1 MDAQGMLVEFALW
14 KPLTSLQI
22 WFGEHMFQHNFRF
35 YKGFPIPVFKLTK
48 DYIQYIESLPLN
60 ITPEVFGMHLNAD
73 IT

>member
-1 MDAQGMLVEFALW
+1 MPRVCLRNLRYGHVDL
-14 KPLTSLQI
+14 LQI